1 MAINGNTDR
10 RPPMSLV
17 LSGRVMSNAL
27 LLLACLHL
35 VKQELRS
42 TATPQPDIMSLR
54 GENRFSFS
62 SFFFF
67 RYQAVSNTNFR
78 AILTQ
83 LPCASLAP
91 KLSFSLS
98 QCFSRR
104 LNFFLNLRH
113 TKQRIDQLGKIST
126 FTVAIS
132 AADAATRRRYNQ
144 ICKRASSVWFFFRT
158 LHVCGCVR
166 GGANFWRRFCFHGI
180 KTVVL

>member
-1 MAINGNTDR
+1 MCLRVSVLFIAEEWQVAINGNTDR

-62 SFFFF
+62 SFLFF

-98 QCFSRR
+98 QCFSRQ
-104 LNFFLNLRH
+104 LNFFF
-113 TKQRIDQLGKIST
+113 KSST
-126 FTVAIS
+126 
-132 AADAATRRRYNQ
+132 Y
-144 ICKRASSVWFFFRT
+144 KRAHRSARQDFD
-158 LHVCGCVR
+158 LHR
-166 GGANFWRRFCFHGI
+166 GHFSRCCCDSEAVQSNM
-180 KTVVL
+180 